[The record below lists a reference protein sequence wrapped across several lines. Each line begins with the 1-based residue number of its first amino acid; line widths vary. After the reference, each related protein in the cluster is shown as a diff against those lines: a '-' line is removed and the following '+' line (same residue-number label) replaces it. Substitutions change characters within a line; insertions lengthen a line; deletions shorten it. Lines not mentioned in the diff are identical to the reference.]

1 MSTELVAADCSRAW
15 SPGAPSPL
23 RLVGLSRAVLVAA
36 LVAVA
41 CGSADDEPTV
51 PPGPGFHRVVLT
63 RDVGEPMSLALL
75 PDGRVLHSERQGN
88 LWLFDPATGEQSLA
102 ARLPVYAPPARDEDG
117 LQGIAL
123 DPEFE
128 QNGWVYLYYSPPLDT
143 PLDDPSSEDVDE
155 SLALETGSPADWEP
169 FRGFNRLSRFRF
181 DTSEL
186 LLDSEQPILE
196 VGTDRG
202 ICCHVGGQIDFDG
215 DGNLYLST
223 GDDSNPFRSD
233 GFTPIDARPE
243 RNPAFDARRS
253 ASNTNDLRGKLL
265 RIKVAEDGS
274 YTIPEGNL
282 FAPGS
287 EGTRPEIYVMG
298 LRNPFR
304 FALNRLTNE
313 IYLADY
319 SPDAQ
324 LADPLRGPPGQG
336 KWTVIRQ
343 PGNYGWPLCATA
355 ELPYVAYD
363 FATETSA
370 EPFDCAAPVN
380 DSPLNTG
387 LRELPAVEQPS
398 LWYSYRTNAF
408 AGLGRGGIAPMAGPA
423 YVYDPDSL
431 SPIKWPA
438 ELDGLPLLYEWTR
451 DYVRDVQLDDA
462 GAPSVI
468 GALLS
473 VAAVHP
479 IDVEFGPDGALY
491 VLEYG
496 VGYYRANPDASL
508 SRIEFGV
515 PE

>member
-1 MSTELVAADCSRAW
+1 MSDLVPLVRGPLALDRTVLLLALAAI
-15 SPGAPSPL
+15 G
-23 RLVGLSRAVLVAA
+23 
-36 LVAVA
+36 
-41 CGSADDEPTV
+41 CGSSDGDEQVPAGPTLHKV
-51 PPGPGFHRVVLT
+51 ELT
-63 RDVGEPMSLALL
+63 REVGEPMSLALL

-102 ARLPVYAPPARDEDG
+102 ATLPVYAPPTRDEDG

-143 PLDDPSSEDVDE
+143 PLDDPRTEDVDE
-155 SLALETGSPADWEP
+155 SLSPETGSAADWEP
-169 FRGFNRLSRFRF
+169 FRGYNRLSRVRF

-186 LLDSEQPILE
+186 VLDSEQPILE
-196 VGTDRG
+196 VATDRG

-223 GDDSNPFRSD
+223 GDDSNPFFSN
-233 GFTPIDARPE
+233 GFAPIDARPE

-253 ASNTNDLRGKLL
+253 AGNTNDLRGKLL

-282 FAPGS
+282 FAPGT
-287 EGTRPEIYVMG
+287 ELTRPEIYAMG

-313 IYLADY
+313 VYLADY
-319 SPDAQ
+319 SPDATQ
-324 LADPLRGPPGQG
+324 ANPLRGPPGQG

-363 FATETSA
+363 FATETSG
-370 EPFDCAAPVN
+370 EPFDCAAPLN

-387 LRELPAVEQPS
+387 LRELPPVEQP
-398 LWYSYRTNAF
+398 LIGYSYRSAPF
-408 AGLGRGGIAPMAGPA
+408 AGLGTGGIAPMAGPA

-431 SPIKWPA
+431 SPIQWPA
-438 ELDGLPLLYEWTR
+438 ELDGLPLFYEWTR
-451 DYVRDVQLDDA
+451 DYVRDVQLDAA
-462 GAPSVI
+462 GAPTAI
-468 GALLS
+468 GRSLS
-473 VAAVHP
+473 VPLVHP

-496 VGYYRANPDASL
+496 VGYYSANPDASL

-515 PE
+515 AE